1 MENLQTP
8 LSKNQLEL
16 LAMFN
21 NRGVTDEEW
30 GQIREIIA
38 NFFAE
43 KSLMCIYSFEKLF
56 GVYLHLLCCS

>member
-8 LSKNQLEL
+8 LFKNQLEL

-38 NFFAE
+38 NF
-43 KSLMCIYSFEKLF
+43 LQRNL
-56 GVYLHLLCCS
+56 